1 MKEKESEIVQF
12 PESSVFIRDAQVLLD
27 KANDFHTEESQKIQ
41 EQAGLDDFPED
52 DDIHVKSGALES
64 ILDLMRDLDEV
75 LTSLKNDKKSASL
88 LRQAK
93 AAHAALE
100 SELAQ
105 AETLFS
111 E

>member
-1 MKEKESEIVQF
+1 MKEKTPEIVQF
-12 PESSVFIRDAQVLLD
+12 PESSVFIRDAQLLLD
-27 KANDFHTEESQKIQ
+27 KATDFHTEKSQELQ
-41 EQAGLDDFPED
+41 EQAGIDEFPED
-52 DDIHVKSGALES
+52 DDIHLKGGALES

-75 LTSLKNDKKSASL
+75 LTSLKNDKKNALL
-88 LRQAK
+88 LRQVK
-93 AAHAALE
+93 TAHAALE